1 MTRSGLVGILLV
13 AGCRAGHPPLAPL
26 MLLAD
31 SSHREVLAPGL
42 THYAFVIQS
51 GPWAVHVLDID
62 RRACWRLRAVK
73 AGNAAVG
80 RATTLALVEAAEA
93 VGGVN
98 ADFFSF
104 TPPGVPTGAMIHRG
118 RVITGPVNRPVF
130 AVDSS
135 GRPWIGVLRS
145 AGVVVAGRDSV
156 RIDGWNRKVA
166 GGLAYID
173 SAYGPL
179 PDTTGGARFLTQSP
193 ARPIAVRV
201 RIEPFHPLEA
211 VGGFPLLVRDSVAV
225 DTLDRAGSATFA
237 PVRHPRTLAG
247 IAAGGRRV
255 LLVTVDGRQEGYSVG
270 MTLREGAQLM
280 RDLGATEA
288 LNLDGGG
295 STTMVVRRGVANRP
309 SDAAGPRAVANALAV
324 VAGCSRS

>member
-1 MTRSGLVGILLV
+1 MSRYQGPTNELRGLFRAGLLLV
-13 AGCRAGHPPLAPL
+13 AGCGAANPPLAPL
-26 MLLAD
+26 VLRAD
-31 SSHREVLAPGL
+31 SSSREVVAPGL
-42 THYAFVIQS
+42 THYAFVIRS

-62 RRACWRLRAVK
+62 RRACWRLVAVK

-80 RATTLALVEAAEA
+80 RATALALVEAAEGI
-93 VGGVN
+93 GGVN

-104 TPPGVPTGAMIHRG
+104 DPPGVPTGAMVHQG

-135 GRPWIGVLRS
+135 GEPWIGVLRAAGGAS
-145 AGVVVAGRDSV
+145 AGRRDSV
-156 RIDGWNRKVA
+156 DF
-166 GGLAYID
+166 
-173 SAYGPL
+173 S
-179 PDTTGGARFLTQSP
+179 
-193 ARPIAVRV
+193 RV

-211 VGGFPLLVRDSVAV
+211 VGGFPVLVRDSIEA
-225 DTLDRAGSATFA
+225 DTLDRTGSATFA
-237 PVRHPRTLAG
+237 PVRHPRTMAG

-255 LLVTVDGRQEGYSVG
+255 LLVTVDGRQEGYSAG
-270 MTLREGAQLM
+270 MTLRESAQLM

-295 STTMVVRRGVANRP
+295 STTMVVRRSVANRP

-324 VAGCSRS
+324 VAGCSSPPPHGADL